1 MRFRQIL
8 SRIDRHAD
16 LFERMTAKLG
26 LRNDL
31 AELNNVGPVYRR
43 AAMRCLS
50 CDKAEEC
57 AAWLDIRNEPANA
70 PDYCRNRGLFSRLKA
85 SHALQHELK

>member
-1 MRFRQIL
+1 MNFQRFL

-26 LRNDL
+26 LRKDL
-31 AELNNVGPVYRR
+31 AELNNVGPIYRR

-50 CDKAEEC
+50 CDKAGEC
-57 AAWLDIRNEPANA
+57 EAWLETRNEPANA
-70 PDYCRNRGLFSRLKA
+70 PEYCRNRGLFSRLKA
-85 SHALQHELK
+85 AHALHHELK